1 MYVHMLYSLQVMID
15 QTMQEY
21 DLVEEYF
28 HPLSDEDFDNRL
40 VYTYTPIHMYIHTYI
55 CIHLLIFIYL
65 NIT

>member
-1 MYVHMLYSLQVMID
+1 MYVHMLCSLQVMID

-40 VYTYTPIHMYIHTYI
+40 VYTYTPIHI
-55 CIHLLIFIYL
+55 CIYVRTSIICLLYV
-65 NIT
+65 